1 MNSLMLVALV
11 SLVLF
16 LFIYKQVLDLKKEIQ
31 TEKNNIKEL
40 EEKLVALIDKDYGFS
55 EDLSLIHI

>member
-1 MNSLMLVALV
+1 MNSLMFVALV

-55 EDLSLIHI
+55 EDRY

>member
-1 MNSLMLVALV
+1 MDSLMLIALV

-16 LFIYKQVLDLKKEIQ
+16 LFIYKQILDLKKELQ

-55 EDLSLIHI
+55 EDRY